1 MAGRPHFE
9 ASYAGDLQPQISLRT
24 ASIQQRRYSVGSGSD
39 HSEITV
45 AERGC
50 GEAQPQ
56 FLRNV
61 FPFEGPDLLRLGF
74 ATAALPYFQG
84 AWVTL
89 RNAYCCAL
97 AML

>member
-24 ASIQQRRYSVGSGSD
+24 ASTQQRRYSVGSGSD
-39 HSEITV
+39 DGEIAV

-56 FLRNV
+56 QIGSFQTKNV
-61 FPFEGPDLLRLGF
+61 SEELRLGF

-84 AWVTL
+84 A
-89 RNAYCCAL
+89 
-97 AML
+97 